1 MVLTPAPAE
10 SARFGRRVF
19 RASLTAFDARIIAN
33 EIDRAGVDIAIV
45 RLPAHRLADVY
56 ALRSFGLAPIVA
68 DTHMSYDFDLCS
80 RPLEPDARVTLREAG
95 ADDGKRLESLAGE
108 VFAGYATHFHANP
121 LLSPSAIL
129 AGYSEWA
136 ASHVRGD
143 DSTKA
148 WLVQDANDTIGFSC
162 VRFDRSDAR
171 VTGTLNG
178 IAPHARGRGA
188 YRAMLRNMLLTARAM
203 GFQRFDIATQVQNLT
218 VQRVWI
224 SEGFMLR
231 SAWYTIHINARDVP
245 TRADSREEPPASASD
260 LARVRET

>member
-1 MVLTPAPAE
+1 VN
-10 SARFGRRVF
+10 R
-19 RASLTAFDARIIAN
+19 FDARAIAS
-33 EIDRAGVDIAIV
+33 EIDQAGIEIAIV
-45 RLPAHRLADVY
+45 RLPAHALAEVH

-68 DTHMSYDFDLCS
+68 DTHVSYDFDLCS
-80 RPLEPDARVTLREAG
+80 RPLEADARVTLREAG
-95 ADDGKRLESLAGE
+95 ADDGMRLESLASE

-121 LLSPSAIL
+121 VLSPAEIL

-148 WLVQDANDTIGFSC
+148 WLIQERDEIIGFSC
-162 VRFDRSDAR
+162 VRLERSAAA

-178 IAPHARGRGA
+178 IVPRARGHGA
-188 YRAMLRNMLLTARAM
+188 YRAMLRNTLLTARVM
-203 GFQRFDIATQVQNLT
+203 GFRRFDIATQVQNLH

-231 SAWYTIHINARDVP
+231 SAWYTIHINALRSVSARLPALEDP
-245 TRADSREEPPASASD
+245 RPPASD
-260 LARVRET
+260 PGDIR